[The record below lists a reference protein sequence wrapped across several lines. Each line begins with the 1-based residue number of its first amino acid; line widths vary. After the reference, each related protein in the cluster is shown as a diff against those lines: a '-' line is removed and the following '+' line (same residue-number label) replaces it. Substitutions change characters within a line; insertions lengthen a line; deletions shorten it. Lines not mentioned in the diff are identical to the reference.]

1 MKDKKEQMRIRAEK
15 HRKNLLEKQRKE
27 VELAKEKQKKE
38 DEVKRQQEK
47 AQLKEK
53 KALANQKV

>member
-27 VELAKEKQKKE
+27 VELAKEK
-38 DEVKRQQEK
+38 
-47 AQLKEK
+47 
-53 KALANQKV
+53 